1 MAARSAKGLVLK
13 GSIDGRKASGSLT
26 LTDGTVLDWSAA
38 LNKRQWLFSTA
49 SGLEA
54 FVDRTSV
61 GCRLSLAEI
70 YDKVEF
76 QPELG

>member
-1 MAARSAKGLVLK
+1 MDDRHSGARRFLRNLLPTQVTSVP
-13 GSIDGRKASGSLT
+13 I
-26 LTDGTVLDWSAA
+26 TVTLDWIDWNAA

-54 FVDRTSV
+54 FVDLTSV